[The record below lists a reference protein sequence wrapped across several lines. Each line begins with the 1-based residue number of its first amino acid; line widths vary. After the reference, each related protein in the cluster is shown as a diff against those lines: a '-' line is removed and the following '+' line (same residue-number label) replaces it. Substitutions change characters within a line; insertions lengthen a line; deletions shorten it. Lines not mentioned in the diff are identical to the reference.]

1 MTDETGTRLVGL
13 IRDED
18 SVEDG
23 EALWLF
29 TDEEIKITPSRVS
42 GVSHENEMRIVSRV
56 AGFLQECGRELLIP
70 QLTISVALKFFQRFF
85 MLEGMLDHKPPWV
98 AAACLFLSCKVQ
110 ETHKR
115 LKDIIYW
122 TVKVRTR
129 NTKDYPDGQD
139 IYESSP
145 GYYDEKSAILDK
157 EREVLR
163 VLNFD
168 LTCDHPYKHL
178 WTLNKNFLQPTND
191 GPLPDK
197 RAVTQTAW
205 NFINDSFHLYLH
217 VRYNSRVIATA
228 VLLMAAK
235 LHKFPLQDGSGRCP
249 TTGKR
254 LLAWHEYF
262 SVDVDEVRDVCEQ
275 IVAMYEQAETVGPML
290 DSDGNALID
299 PHDAT
304 RMPVACEAGEAVTAG
319 EAQAG
324 VESGATGGHGPDRSR
339 DVAAASRGTQ
349 EGGDRDVA
357 DARARRA
364 SDDDHDSEAEFSD

>member
-1 MTDETGTRLVGL
+1 MPHEGIAD
-13 IRDED
+13 
-18 SVEDG
+18 DG
-23 EALWLF
+23 EEIWLF
-29 TDEEIKITPSRVS
+29 TDEEIRITPSRVA
-42 GVSHENEMRIVSRV
+42 GVSQQNEMRIVNRI

-70 QLTISVALKFFQRFF
+70 QLTISVALKFFHRFF
-85 MLEGMLDHKPPWV
+85 MLESMLDHKPPWV

-139 IYESSP
+139 IYEDSP
-145 GYYDEKSAILDK
+145 GYYDEKRAILDK

-178 WTLNKNFLQPTND
+178 WTLNKNFLQPTKE
-191 GPLPDK
+191 GPQPDK

-205 NFINDSFHLYLH
+205 NCINDSFRLYLH

-228 VLLMAAK
+228 ALLMAAK
-235 LHKFPLQDGSGRCP
+235 LHEFPLQDGKGQCPVTGR
-249 TTGKR
+249 R

-262 SVDVDEVRDVCEQ
+262 SVDITEVRDVCEQ
-275 IVAMYEQAETVGPML
+275 IIELYEQGDTVGPL
-290 DSDGNALID
+290 FDGDNNALIEGLGAPPEPSGSFVKQTSGKSSD
-299 PHDAT
+299 QHEIDIEGRNEMPADDAD
-304 RMPVACEAGEAVTAG
+304 
-319 EAQAG
+319 
-324 VESGATGGHGPDRSR
+324 SG
-339 DVAAASRGTQ
+339 
-349 EGGDRDVA
+349 
-357 DARARRA
+357 
-364 SDDDHDSEAEFSD
+364 AEFSD